1 MERQDMTQASPDSLA
16 RENLYLRQRNAQ
28 LQGDVVPLS
37 AEVERLGQIVERL
50 HGRTRARTPNPL
62 SGGQ

>member
-1 MERQDMTQASPDSLA
+1 MTQASPDSLA

-28 LQGDVVPLS
+28 LQADVVALS
-37 AEVERLGQIVERL
+37 AEVERLKQIVERL
-50 HGRTRARTPNPL
+50 HGRAPARAPNPL

>member
-1 MERQDMTQASPDSLA
+1 MTQASPDSLA

-28 LQGDVVPLS
+28 LQGDVIALS
-37 AEVERLGQIVERL
+37 AEVERLKQIVERL
-50 HGRTRARTPNPL
+50 HGRTPARAPNPL